1 MTAFDLSPLFRATVG
16 FDRLTRM
23 LEDASR
29 ISDASNGYPPYNI
42 EKSGENRYRI
52 TLAVAGFAEDD
63 LALQVQ
69 EGTLTIEGHRKDPE
83 ADAIFLHR
91 GIAGRGFKRQF
102 QLADHVVVENAHL
115 HNGLLV
121 IDLTREVPEAMKP
134 RRIQISTAAP
144 TVVDASDN
152 KRIGSGQAAA

>member
-23 LEDASR
+23 LEDAAR

-134 RRIQISTAAP
+134 RRIQISTATP

>member
-23 LEDASR
+23 LEDAAR

-144 TVVDASDN
+144 SVVDASDS

>member
-23 LEDASR
+23 LEDAAR

-52 TLAVAGFAEDD
+52 TLAVAGFADDD
-63 LALQVQ
+63 LTVQVQ
-69 EGTLTIEGHRKDPE
+69 EGTLTIEGHRKEPE
-83 ADAIFLHR
+83 AEAVFLHR
-91 GIAGRGFKRQF
+91 GIAGRGFKRHF
-102 QLADHVVVENAHL
+102 QLADHVVVENALL

-134 RRIQISTAAP
+134 RRIQINTAAP
-144 TVVDASDN
+144 TFVEASES
-152 KRIGSGQAAA
+152 KRIAGGQAAA

>member
-23 LEDASR
+23 LEDAAR